1 MVNIINDGNVI
12 QFTNSTGSKISS
24 GAVVVIGKFCGVA
37 MTDIENGATGS
48 VSVKGQFILPKK
60 TKTDVIAVGDQLV
73 YDSGIKVISA
83 ATTLP
88 IVRVG
93 YATKASTATEETVN
107 VLLG

>member
-1 MVNIINDGNVI
+1 MINIINDGDVI
-12 QFTNSTGSKISS
+12 QYANATGSKINS
-24 GAVVVIGKFCGVA
+24 GDLVPIGKFCGVA
-37 MTDIENGATGS
+37 ITDIENGATGS
-48 VSVKGQFILPKK
+48 VSVKGQFVLNKK

-73 YDSGIKVISA
+73 YDSGVKVISA

-93 YATKASTATEETVN
+93 YAVKASAATEETVD